1 MALKLHMKP
10 QESLGISMTDIVF
23 SHTDK
28 VRDSEV
34 DMHRGVNNSI
44 YLQYLQHARH
54 EYLRAAGVDIDVYVP
69 VVMEAHIKYQAFLTA
84 NDTYRV
90 DIRVRR
96 DKLTWHFLSDIA
108 NVATGK
114 AAVSSDLHVV
124 FFKDRRP
131 SRDNILNH

>member
-1 MALKLHMKP
+1 
-10 QESLGISMTDIVF
+10 MTDILF

-54 EYLRAAGVDIDVYVP
+54 EFLRAAGVDIDVYVP

-90 DIRVRR
+90 DIRVTR
-96 DKLTWHFLSDIA
+96 DNLTWHFLSDIV
-108 NVATGK
+108 NLGTGK
-114 AAVSSDLHVV
+114 VAVSSDLHVV
-124 FFKDRRP
+124 FFKDKRP
-131 SRDNILNH
+131 SRDAVLTLSDSAL